1 MRYNLVVFCRY
12 CNTNNSYLLTYLL
25 TYCLPTRLAIV
36 LRCFAAVPGQP
47 SNLQGVALSANAIQL
62 SWDHPDGALVDN
74 LVSYELYYND
84 SLERRSIHV
93 TISPPDSTHL
103 LTDLS
108 PDTVYHI
115 RLTAKSLRGE
125 GVPTATI
132 QVRTME
138 YGRLFPLRFS
148 TTGKTMVKT
157 TGHRSKTPVGS
168 VRYPPKHSLKTH
180 QKAHSKLNP
189 VLVSCSTDNEIF
201 YCGQVVKT
209 FNP

>member
-1 MRYNLVVFCRY
+1 
-12 CNTNNSYLLTYLL
+12 
-25 TYCLPTRLAIV
+25 
-36 LRCFAAVPGQP
+36 LRCFVVVPGQP

-62 SWDHPDGALVDN
+62 SWDHPDGAVIDN

-84 SLERRSIHV
+84 SMLRRSVHV
-93 TISPPDSTHL
+93 TISPPVNTHL

-138 YGRLFPLRFS
+138 YGMYTPASIFHILFTKNTNTEKL
-148 TTGKTMVKT
+148 VKT
-157 TGHRSKTPVGS
+157 KLARHIKLGTVFYG
-168 VRYPPKHSLKTH
+168 SLK
-180 QKAHSKLNP
+180 
-189 VLVSCSTDNEIF
+189 LVA
-201 YCGQVVKT
+201 YHWRLK
-209 FNP
+209 